1 MGSTS
6 LYLKNYKHCLQIIDP
21 NSKYHMFC
29 IKLTKQMGLSVRK
42 LAKAANTKTA
52 KQVLTK
58 RSVFAKTCHHK
69 SIQNR

>member
-1 MGSTS
+1 
-6 LYLKNYKHCLQIIDP
+6 
-21 NSKYHMFC
+21 
-29 IKLTKQMGLSVRK
+29 MGLSVRK